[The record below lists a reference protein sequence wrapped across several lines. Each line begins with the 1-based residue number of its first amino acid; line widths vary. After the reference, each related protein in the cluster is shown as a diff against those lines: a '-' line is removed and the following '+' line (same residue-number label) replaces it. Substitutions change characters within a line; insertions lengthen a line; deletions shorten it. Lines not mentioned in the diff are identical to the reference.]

1 MNPDPYIKYI
11 TIRNEHD
18 MRNPNIKI
26 AIRAIQ
32 SLNETHKT
40 NIAALF
46 AIADA
51 FKLRLALFDS
61 GCEYYQDQG
70 RVKVLRCGKVVA
82 TAEQKIESEKMPA
95 HVKEMQ
101 PPADSQRDDYWAPE
115 LGGGRRRRTTKKK
128 PRRRAKRK
136 TNRPKR
142 KYKYRYTKRKHN
154 NNNKRFTR

>member
-1 MNPDPYIKYI
+1 
-11 TIRNEHD
+11 
-18 MRNPNIKI
+18 
-26 AIRAIQ
+26 
-32 SLNETHKT
+32 
-40 NIAALF
+40 
-46 AIADA
+46 
-51 FKLRLALFDS
+51 
-61 GCEYYQDQG
+61 
-70 RVKVLRCGKVVA
+70 VVA